1 MVSDFLELGL
11 STEILNAVAELGFE
25 KPTPV
30 QGTVIPKLLVEDG
43 DIVCLAQTGTG
54 KTAAFGLPALEYLDR
69 TNPRTQILILCPT
82 RELCRQISQ
91 DLTNYSK
98 YLDGIRIVSVYGGAN
113 ITGQMKDL
121 KRGAHIIVATPGR
134 LLDLMKR
141 EAADISDIRTL
152 ILDEADEMLNMGFKD
167 ELDAILAQAPE
178 QRRSLLFSATLPKE
192 VEEIARSYM
201 KNPEVVTVGQR
212 NAGSDNVEH
221 YYYMVKEEDRY
232 AALKRI
238 ADFNPDIYAIVF
250 CKTREETQKIADALQ
265 KDGYDADA
273 LHGDLSQAQ
282 RDHVME
288 RFKRHA
294 LHMLVA
300 TDVAARGIDVSD
312 LTHVINYNLP
322 QEIELYT
329 HRSGRT
335 GRADK
340 KGVSIAIINQRER
353 GKIRRIEAVIKKQFT
368 RLPVPGAREI
378 CERQL
383 VHLINGINNV
393 DVRDD
398 IYSFMPVI
406 NELWDGISRE
416 DLVKKI
422 LSYEFNRFFDYYR
435 KAKDLNIPEKEKKDR
450 RKSSVRDS
458 EDAAS
463 GDNTAVKGRKAN
475 DGNPGDC
482 EKGYVWLRLN
492 MGYKNRVIPRD
503 IISIMKACGI
513 GKKAVGKIEIFN
525 EFLYVALKESVADY
539 AKSQLNGATYDRRR
553 LSASI
558 RPTACRHAA
567 WDPCGRSPSRP

>member
-353 GKIRRIEAVIKKQFT
+353 G
-368 RLPVPGAREI
+368 
-378 CERQL
+378 
-383 VHLINGINNV
+383 
-393 DVRDD
+393 
-398 IYSFMPVI
+398 
-406 NELWDGISRE
+406 
-416 DLVKKI
+416 
-422 LSYEFNRFFDYYR
+422 
-435 KAKDLNIPEKEKKDR
+435 
-450 RKSSVRDS
+450 
-458 EDAAS
+458 
-463 GDNTAVKGRKAN
+463 
-475 DGNPGDC
+475 
-482 EKGYVWLRLN
+482 
-492 MGYKNRVIPRD
+492 
-503 IISIMKACGI
+503 
-513 GKKAVGKIEIFN
+513 
-525 EFLYVALKESVADY
+525 
-539 AKSQLNGATYDRRR
+539 
-553 LSASI
+553 
-558 RPTACRHAA
+558 
-567 WDPCGRSPSRP
+567 

>member
-91 DLTNYSK
+91 DLANYSK

-553 LSASI
+553 LSASLL
-558 RPTACRHAA
+558 R
-567 WDPCGRSPSRP
+567 

>member
-192 VEEIARSYM
+192 VEEIAKSYM

-553 LSASI
+553 LSASLL
-558 RPTACRHAA
+558 R
-567 WDPCGRSPSRP
+567 

>member
-1 MVSDFLELGL
+1 M
-11 STEILNAVAELGFE
+11 
-25 KPTPV
+25 
-30 QGTVIPKLLVEDG
+30 
-43 DIVCLAQTGTG
+43 
-54 KTAAFGLPALEYLDR
+54 
-69 TNPRTQILILCPT
+69 
-82 RELCRQISQ
+82 
-91 DLTNYSK
+91 
-98 YLDGIRIVSVYGGAN
+98 SVYGGAN

-553 LSASI
+553 LSASLL
-558 RPTACRHAA
+558 R
-567 WDPCGRSPSRP
+567 

>member
-553 LSASI
+553 LSASLL
-558 RPTACRHAA
+558 R
-567 WDPCGRSPSRP
+567 

>member
-288 RFKRHA
+288 RFKHHA

-553 LSASI
+553 LSASLL
-558 RPTACRHAA
+558 R
-567 WDPCGRSPSRP
+567 

>member
-30 QGTVIPKLLVEDG
+30 QGAVIPKLLVEDG

-91 DLTNYSK
+91 DLANYSK

-553 LSASI
+553 LSASLL
-558 RPTACRHAA
+558 R
-567 WDPCGRSPSRP
+567 

>member
-232 AALKRI
+232 SALKRI

-553 LSASI
+553 LSASLL
-558 RPTACRHAA
+558 R
-567 WDPCGRSPSRP
+567 

>member
-113 ITGQMKDL
+113 ITGQMKEL
-121 KRGAHIIVATPGR
+121 KKGAHIIVATPGR

-141 EAADISDIRTL
+141 EAADISDIMTL

-178 QRRSLLFSATLPKE
+178 KRRSLLFSATLPKE

-553 LSASI
+553 LSASLL
-558 RPTACRHAA
+558 R
-567 WDPCGRSPSRP
+567 

>member
-288 RFKRHA
+288 RFKHHA

-450 RKSSVRDS
+450 RKSSGRDS

-553 LSASI
+553 LSASLL
-558 RPTACRHAA
+558 R
-567 WDPCGRSPSRP
+567 